1 MTTAIQVAEW
11 GGLPTVALDP
21 GAQSSG
27 GEILVRLTAAA
38 VNPVDIAIASGRFY
52 GDLPALPYIVGAEAV
67 GEVIEGPADL
77 LGRRVWCLATSG
89 LWASRFTVSAEQV
102 VQVPEGIDDVTAVT
116 LGIGGLPGWM
126 GVRER
131 GALSPAETVLVLG
144 AGGAVGQIAIHAAV
158 SSGAGRVVGAARSA
172 SGRERARV
180 AGAEAVVDLS
190 DPDGLSA
197 RIHTACEGSAD
208 LVIDTVWG
216 EPALTAIGAMARGGR
231 LVQIGN
237 AAGATVAIPAGPL
250 RGGRL
255 DIRGYSVF
263 RESHADLTRAYREL
277 AESVRGLDRSP
288 IATKVRPFAEITDAW
303 CHQRDASDGVKQV
316 LVPD

>member
-1 MTTAIQVAEW
+1 MC
-11 GGLPTVALDP
+11 D
-21 GAQSSG
+21 S
-27 GEILVRLTAAA
+27 TAAA

-52 GDLPALPYIVGAEAV
+52 GDLPALPYVVGAEAV
-67 GEVIEGPADL
+67 GEVLEGPVEL

-89 LWASRFTVSAEQV
+89 LWASQFTVTAEQA
-102 VQVPEGIDDVTAVT
+102 VPVPDGIDDVTAVT

-131 GALSPAETVLVLG
+131 AALSPGETVLVLG
-144 AGGAVGQIAIHAAV
+144 AGGAVGQIAIHAAR

-180 AGAEAVVDLS
+180 AGADAVVDLS
-190 DPDGLSA
+190 VGDDLPA
-197 RIHTACEGSAD
+197 RIRAACAGPAD
-208 LVIDTVWG
+208 VVIDTLWG
-216 EPALTAIGAMARGGR
+216 DPAIAAIAVMGRGGR

-237 AAGATVAIPAGPL
+237 AAGATAAIAG
-250 RGGRL
+250 GAAAGRATRHSWL
-255 DIRGYSVF
+255 SRSF
-263 RESHADLTRAYREL
+263 ARAHTDLTRAYREL
-277 AESVRGLDRSP
+277 AESVRRLDRSP
-288 IATKVRPFAEITDAW
+288 ITTKVRPFAEITDAW